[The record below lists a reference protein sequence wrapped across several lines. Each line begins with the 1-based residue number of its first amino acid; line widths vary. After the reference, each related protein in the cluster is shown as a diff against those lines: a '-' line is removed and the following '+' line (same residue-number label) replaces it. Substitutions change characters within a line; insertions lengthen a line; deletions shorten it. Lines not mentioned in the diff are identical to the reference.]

1 MLPKSRHSNTQTV
14 ANATRK
20 SRVFGLMPAALKVF
34 RTHPLVA
41 ELLTKCTFAPSN
53 NSIHCAVSGGADSV
67 ALLVLAAAHCT
78 DVTAW
83 HVDHGL
89 RDGSATEAQIVD
101 DIAIALGAKF
111 ESRTVVVEMGSNL
124 EARAREAR
132 FAVLPTDVTTGHTA
146 DDQAETVLVNLLRGA
161 GMRGL
166 SGMQRGP
173 SHPILQL
180 RRSDTVALC
189 NALGIAVFHDPS
201 NDDDRFQRNRIRHE
215 VLPLLQSISQRD
227 VVSVI
232 ARQAEL
238 VRDDDALL
246 DELASAIDPTDAKA
260 IAAAPQA
267 LARRALR
274 MWLAHPYPPDLATVE
289 RVLCVARGETPGCDI
304 GGGRQVKRSQQRLKI
319 IALF

>member
-1 MLPKSRHSNTQTV
+1 
-14 ANATRK
+14 
-20 SRVFGLMPAALKVF
+20 MPAVLKDF

-41 ELLTKCTFAPSN
+41 ELLTKCTFAPIN
-53 NSIHCAVSGGADSV
+53 KSIHCAVSGGADSV
-67 ALLVLAAAHCT
+67 ALLVLAAAHST

-89 RDGSATEAQIVD
+89 RDGSANEAQIVR

-111 ESRTVVVEMGSNL
+111 ESRTVVVEAGSNL

-166 SGMQRGP
+166 SGMQLGP
-173 SHPILQL
+173 THPILQL
-180 RRSDTVALC
+180 RRSDTVGLC
-189 NALGIAVFHDPS
+189 DVLGITVFHDPS

-227 VVSVI
+227 VISVI
-232 ARQAEL
+232 SRQAEL
-238 VRDDDALL
+238 MRDDDALL

>member
-1 MLPKSRHSNTQTV
+1 
-14 ANATRK
+14 
-20 SRVFGLMPAALKVF
+20 MPAALKNF
-34 RTHPLVA
+34 RTHPLVN

-53 NSIHCAVSGGADSV
+53 STIHCAVSGGADSV
-67 ALLVLAAAHCT
+67 ALLVLAAVHST

-89 RDGSATEAQIVD
+89 RDGSASEARIVH

-111 ESRTVVVEMGSNL
+111 ESRTVVIEAGSNL

-132 FAVLPTDVTTGHTA
+132 FAVLPTDITTGHTA

-161 GMRGL
+161 GMRGM
-166 SGMQRGP
+166 SGMQNGP

-180 RRSDTVALC
+180 RRNETVALC
-189 NALGIAVFHDPS
+189 EALGISAFHDPS

-246 DELASAIDPTDAKA
+246 DELASALDPTDAKA

-289 RVLCVARGETPGCDI
+289 RVLCVARGETPGCDV

>member
-1 MLPKSRHSNTQTV
+1 
-14 ANATRK
+14 
-20 SRVFGLMPAALKVF
+20 MPAALKDF
-34 RTHPLVA
+34 RAHSLVT

-53 NSIHCAVSGGADSV
+53 KTIHCAVSGGADSV
-67 ALLVLAAAHCT
+67 ALLVLAAAHSA
-78 DVTAW
+78 DVIAW

-89 RDGSATEAQIVD
+89 RDGSANEAQIVQE
-101 DIAIALGAKF
+101 IALALGAKF
-111 ESRTVVVEMGSNL
+111 ESRTVVVETGSNL

-132 FAVLPTDVTTGHTA
+132 FAVLPTDVVTGHTA

-161 GMRGL
+161 GMRGM
-166 SGMQRGP
+166 SGMQGGP

-180 RRSDTVALC
+180 RRNDTVALC
-189 NALGIAVFHDPS
+189 DALGITVFHDPS
-201 NDDDRFQRNRIRHE
+201 NDDERFQRNRIRHE

-246 DELASAIDPTDAKA
+246 DELASAIDPTNAKA

>member
-1 MLPKSRHSNTQTV
+1 
-14 ANATRK
+14 
-20 SRVFGLMPAALKVF
+20 
-34 RTHPLVA
+34 
-41 ELLTKCTFAPSN
+41 
-53 NSIHCAVSGGADSV
+53 
-67 ALLVLAAAHCT
+67 
-78 DVTAW
+78 
-83 HVDHGL
+83 
-89 RDGSATEAQIVD
+89 
-101 DIAIALGAKF
+101 
-111 ESRTVVVEMGSNL
+111 
-124 EARAREAR
+124 
-132 FAVLPTDVTTGHTA
+132 
-146 DDQAETVLVNLLRGA
+146 VLVNLLRGA

-166 SGMQRGP
+166 SGMQGGP
-173 SHPILQL
+173 AHPILQL

-189 NALGIAVFHDPS
+189 EALGIAVFHDPS
-201 NDDDRFQRNRIRHE
+201 NDDERFQRNRIRHE
-215 VLPLLQSISQRD
+215 ALPLLQSISKRD

-319 IALF
+319 VALF

>member
-1 MLPKSRHSNTQTV
+1 
-14 ANATRK
+14 
-20 SRVFGLMPAALKVF
+20 MPAALKDF
-34 RTHPLVA
+34 RTHSLVV
-41 ELLTKCTFAPSN
+41 ELLTKCTFASSN
-53 NSIHCAVSGGADSV
+53 TAIHCAVSGGADSV
-67 ALLVLAAAHCT
+67 ALLVLAAAHST

-89 RDGSATEAQIVD
+89 RDGSSAEAQIVH
-101 DIAIALGAKF
+101 DIALALGAKF
-111 ESRTVVVEMGSNL
+111 ESRTVAIEPGSNL

-132 FAVLPTDVTTGHTA
+132 FAVLPTDVATGHTA

-166 SGMQRGP
+166 SGMQSGYQ
-173 SHPILQL
+173 HPILQL

-189 NALGIAVFHDPS
+189 DALGISVFHDPS

-267 LARRALR
+267 LARRTLR

-289 RVLCVARGETPGCDI
+289 RVLCVARGEAPGCDI

>member
-1 MLPKSRHSNTQTV
+1 
-14 ANATRK
+14 
-20 SRVFGLMPAALKVF
+20 MPAALKDF

-89 RDGSATEAQIVD
+89 RNGSSAEAQIVH
-101 DIAIALGAKF
+101 DIATALGAKF
-111 ESRTVVVEMGSNL
+111 ESRTVVVETGSNL

-161 GMRGL
+161 GIRGL
-166 SGMQRGP
+166 SGMQGGHQ
-173 SHPILQL
+173 HPILQL
-180 RRSDTVALC
+180 RRSETVALC
-189 NALGIAVFHDPS
+189 EALGLSVFHDPS
-201 NDDDRFQRNRIRHE
+201 NDDERFQRNRIRHE

-246 DELASAIDPTDAKA
+246 DELASAIDPNDAKA
-260 IAAAPQA
+260 I
-267 LARRALR
+267 
-274 MWLAHPYPPDLATVE
+274 
-289 RVLCVARGETPGCDI
+289 
-304 GGGRQVKRSQQRLKI
+304 
-319 IALF
+319 

>member
-1 MLPKSRHSNTQTV
+1 
-14 ANATRK
+14 
-20 SRVFGLMPAALKVF
+20 MPAALRDC
-34 RTHPLVA
+34 RTHPLVI
-41 ELLTKCTFAPSN
+41 ELLAKCTFADAPSH
-53 NSIHCAVSGGADSV
+53 IDCAVSGGADSL
-67 ALLVLAAAHCT
+67 ALLVLAAAQST

-89 RDGSATEAQIVD
+89 RDGSSAEARLVHE
-101 DIAIALGAKF
+101 IAIALGAKF
-111 ESRTVVVEMGSNL
+111 ESRTVAVEAGSNL

-132 FAVLPTDVTTGHTA
+132 FAVLPIDAATGHTS

-166 SGMQRGP
+166 SGMQSGP

-180 RRSDTVALC
+180 RRSETVALC
-189 NALGIAVFHDPS
+189 NALEISVFHDPS
-201 NDDDRFQRNRIRHE
+201 NDNDRFQRNRIRHE

-289 RVLCVARGETPGCDI
+289 RVLSVARGETPGCDI

-319 IALF
+319 IALFQTS

>member
-1 MLPKSRHSNTQTV
+1 
-14 ANATRK
+14 
-20 SRVFGLMPAALKVF
+20 MPAALKDF

-41 ELLTKCTFAPSN
+41 ALLIKCTFAPSN
-53 NSIHCAVSGGADSV
+53 TTIHCAVSGGADSV
-67 ALLVLAAAHCT
+67 ALLVLAATHSA

-89 RDGSATEAQIVD
+89 RDGSASEAQFVR
-101 DIAIALGAKF
+101 DIATALGAKF
-111 ESRTVVVEMGSNL
+111 ESRTVVVEAGSNL

-132 FAVLPTDVTTGHTA
+132 FAVLPTDVVTGHTA
-146 DDQAETVLVNLLRGA
+146 DDRAETVLVNLLRGA
-161 GMRGL
+161 GMRGM
-166 SGMQRGP
+166 SGMQGGP
-173 SHPILQL
+173 THPILQL

-189 NALGIAVFHDPS
+189 NALDISVFHDPS
-201 NDDDRFQRNRIRHE
+201 NDDERFQRNRIRHE

-260 IAAAPQA
+260 IAAAPLA
-267 LARRALR
+267 LARRSLR

>member
-1 MLPKSRHSNTQTV
+1 
-14 ANATRK
+14 
-20 SRVFGLMPAALKVF
+20 MPAALKDF

-41 ELLTKCTFAPSN
+41 ELLTKCSFAPN
-53 NSIHCAVSGGADSV
+53 NKTIHCAVSGGADSV

-89 RDGSATEAQIVD
+89 RGGSATEAQIVH

-111 ESRTVVVEMGSNL
+111 ESRTVVVEAGSNL

-166 SGMQRGP
+166 SGMQGGP

-189 NALGIAVFHDPS
+189 DALGIAIFHDPS
-201 NDDDRFQRNRIRHE
+201 NDDERFQRNRIRHE
-215 VLPLLQSISQRD
+215 VLPLLQAISQRD

-289 RVLCVARGETPGCDI
+289 RVLCVAR
-304 GGGRQVKRSQQRLKI
+304 
-319 IALF
+319 

>member
-1 MLPKSRHSNTQTV
+1 
-14 ANATRK
+14 
-20 SRVFGLMPAALKVF
+20 MPAALKDF

-53 NSIHCAVSGGADSV
+53 STIHCAVSGGADSV
-67 ALLVLAAAHCT
+67 ALLVLASARSA

-89 RDGSATEAQIVD
+89 RDGSAREAQFVR
-101 DIAIALGAKF
+101 DIATALGAKF
-111 ESRTVVVEMGSNL
+111 ESRTVVVEAGSNL
-124 EARAREAR
+124 EARARKAR
-132 FAVLPTDVTTGHTA
+132 FAVLPTDITTGHTA

-166 SGMQRGP
+166 SGMQSGP

-189 NALGIAVFHDPS
+189 EALGILVFHDPS

-246 DELASAIDPTDAKA
+246 DELASALDPTDAKA

>member
-1 MLPKSRHSNTQTV
+1 MSPKSRHSNTQTV

-20 SRVFGLMPAALKVF
+20 SRAVGLMPAALKDF
-34 RTHPLVA
+34 RAHSLVA

-53 NSIHCAVSGGADSV
+53 LSIHCAVSGGADSL
-67 ALLVLAAAHCT
+67 ALLVLAAAHST

-89 RDGSATEAQIVD
+89 RDGSANEAQIVH
-101 DIAIALGAKF
+101 DIATALGAKF
-111 ESRTVVVEMGSNL
+111 ESRTVVVEAGSNL

-161 GMRGL
+161 GMRGM
-166 SGMQRGP
+166 SGMQSGP

-180 RRSDTVALC
+180 RRSETVALC
-189 NALGIAVFHDPS
+189 EALGISVFHDPS

-227 VVSVI
+227 VISVI
-232 ARQAEL
+232 SRQAEL
-238 VRDDDALL
+238 LRDDDALL
-246 DELASAIDPTDAKA
+246 DELASALDPTDAKA
-260 IAAAPQA
+260 ISAAPQA

>member
-20 SRVFGLMPAALKVF
+20 SRAAGLMPAALKDF
-34 RTHPLVA
+34 RTHSLVVD
-41 ELLTKCTFAPSN
+41 LLTKCTFAPSN
-53 NSIHCAVSGGADSV
+53 TSMHCAVSGGADSI
-67 ALLVLAAAHCT
+67 ALLVLAAAHST

-89 RDGSATEAQIVD
+89 RDGSSAEAQIVH
-101 DIAIALGAKF
+101 DIALALGAKF
-111 ESRTVVVEMGSNL
+111 ESRTVAIEAGSNL

-132 FAVLPTDVTTGHTA
+132 FAVLPADVATGHTA

-166 SGMQRGP
+166 SGMQGGHQ
-173 SHPILQL
+173 HPILQL

-189 NALGIAVFHDPS
+189 DAFGISVFHDPS

>member
-1 MLPKSRHSNTQTV
+1 M
-14 ANATRK
+14 
-20 SRVFGLMPAALKVF
+20 
-34 RTHPLVA
+34 
-41 ELLTKCTFAPSN
+41 
-53 NSIHCAVSGGADSV
+53 
-67 ALLVLAAAHCT
+67 AAAHCT

-83 HVDHGL
+83 HVDHCL
-89 RDGSATEAQIVD
+89 REGSSAEAQIVH
-101 DIAIALGAKF
+101 DIAISLGAKF
-111 ESRTVVVEMGSNL
+111 ESRTVVVEAGSNL

-132 FAVLPTDVTTGHTA
+132 FVVLPTDVVTGHTS

-166 SGMQRGP
+166 SGMQSGP

-189 NALGIAVFHDPS
+189 DALGISVFHDPS
-201 NDDDRFQRNRIRHE
+201 NDDNRFQRNRIRHE

-232 ARQAEL
+232 ARQAGL

-246 DELASAIDPTDAKA
+246 DELASALDPTDAKA
-260 IAAAPQA
+260 ISTAPQA

>member
-1 MLPKSRHSNTQTV
+1 MNALVKNLHS
-14 ANATRK
+14 
-20 SRVFGLMPAALKVF
+20 SESAAQ
-34 RTHPLVA
+34 
-41 ELLTKCTFAPSN
+41 LLARCNFPSPGTK
-53 NSIHCAVSGGADSV
+53 IDCAVSGGQDSM
-67 ALLVLAAAHCT
+67 AMLLLAVLNGCE
-78 DVTAW
+78 VTAF
-83 HVDHGL
+83 HVDHSL
-89 RDGSATEAQIVD
+89 RHGSDQEAKIVARLAEQI
-101 DIAIALGAKF
+101 GASFVSK
-111 ESRTVVVEMGSNL
+111 TVEVEPGANL
-124 EARAREAR
+124 EARARNAR
-132 FAVLPTDVTTGHTA
+132 FEVLPQQIATGHTA

-166 SGMQRGP
+166 SGMQGGP
-173 SHPILQL
+173 MHPILQL
-180 RRSDTVALC
+180 RRSETVALC
-189 NALGIAVFHDPS
+189 EALGISVFHDPS
-201 NDDDRFQRNRIRHE
+201 NDDERFQRNRIRHE

-289 RVLCVARGETPGCDI
+289 RVLCVARGEAPGCDI

>member
-1 MLPKSRHSNTQTV
+1 
-14 ANATRK
+14 
-20 SRVFGLMPAALKVF
+20 MPAALKDF

-53 NSIHCAVSGGADSV
+53 TTIHCAVSGGADSV
-67 ALLVLAAAHCT
+67 ALLALASAHSA

-83 HVDHGL
+83 HVDHCL
-89 RDGSATEAQIVD
+89 REGSASEAQFVR
-101 DIAIALGAKF
+101 DIATALGAKF
-111 ESRTVVVEMGSNL
+111 ESRTVVVEAGSNL

-132 FAVLPTDVTTGHTA
+132 FAVLPTDVVTGHTA

-161 GMRGL
+161 GMRGM
-166 SGMQRGP
+166 SGMQGGP
-173 SHPILQL
+173 THPILQL

-189 NALGIAVFHDPS
+189 NALDISVFHDPS
-201 NDDDRFQRNRIRHE
+201 NDDERFQRNRIRHE

-232 ARQAEL
+232 ARQSEL

-260 IAAAPQA
+260 IAAAPLA
-267 LARRALR
+267 LARRSLR

>member
-1 MLPKSRHSNTQTV
+1 
-14 ANATRK
+14 
-20 SRVFGLMPAALKVF
+20 MPAALKDF

-41 ELLTKCTFAPSN
+41 ELLTKCTFVTSTK
-53 NSIHCAVSGGADSV
+53 SVHCAVSGGADSV
-67 ALLVLAAAHCT
+67 ALLVLASAHST

-89 RDGSATEAQIVD
+89 REGSSTEAQIVS
-101 DIAIALGAKF
+101 DIAIALGSKF
-111 ESRTVVVEMGSNL
+111 ESRTVVVEVGSNL

-132 FAVLPTDVTTGHTA
+132 FAELPHDVMTGHTA

-166 SGMQRGP
+166 SGMQSGP

-189 NALGIAVFHDPS
+189 EALGISVFHDPS

-215 VLPLLQSISQRD
+215 VLPLLQSISLRD
-227 VVSVI
+227 VVPVI
-232 ARQAEL
+232 TRQAEL
-238 VRDDDALL
+238 LRDDDSLL

-260 IAAAPQA
+260 ISAAPQA

-289 RVLCVARGETPGCDI
+289 RVLCVARGETLGCDI

-319 IALF
+319 VALF

>member
-1 MLPKSRHSNTQTV
+1 
-14 ANATRK
+14 
-20 SRVFGLMPAALKVF
+20 MPAALKDF
-34 RTHPLVA
+34 RTYPLVA

-53 NSIHCAVSGGADSV
+53 KSIHCAVSGGADSV
-67 ALLVLAAAHCT
+67 ALLVLAAAHST

-89 RDGSATEAQIVD
+89 RDGSANEAQIVR
-101 DIAIALGAKF
+101 DIATALGAKF
-111 ESRTVVVEMGSNL
+111 ESCTVVVEGGSNL

-166 SGMQRGP
+166 SGMQAGP
-173 SHPILQL
+173 THPILQL
-180 RRSDTVALC
+180 RRSETIALC
-189 NALGIAVFHDPS
+189 EALGITVFHDPS
-201 NDDDRFQRNRIRHE
+201 NDDERFQRNRIRHE
-215 VLPLLQSISQRD
+215 VLPLLQSISRRD

-238 VRDDDALL
+238 LRDDDALL

-260 IAAAPQA
+260 ISAAPQA

-274 MWLAHPYPPDLATVE
+274 MWLAHPYPPDLATIE

>member
-20 SRVFGLMPAALKVF
+20 SRAAGLMPAALKDF
-34 RTHPLVA
+34 RTHSLVVD
-41 ELLTKCTFAPSN
+41 LLTKCTFAPSN
-53 NSIHCAVSGGADSV
+53 TSMHCAVSGGADSI
-67 ALLVLAAAHCT
+67 ALLVLAAAHST

-89 RDGSATEAQIVD
+89 RDGSSAEAQIVH
-101 DIAIALGAKF
+101 DIALALGAKF
-111 ESRTVVVEMGSNL
+111 ESRTVAIEAGSNL

-132 FAVLPTDVTTGHTA
+132 FAVLPADVATGHTA

-166 SGMQRGP
+166 SGMQGGHQ
-173 SHPILQL
+173 HPILQL
-180 RRSDTVALC
+180 RRTDTVALC
-189 NALGIAVFHDPS
+189 DALGISVFHDPS

>member
-1 MLPKSRHSNTQTV
+1 
-14 ANATRK
+14 
-20 SRVFGLMPAALKVF
+20 
-34 RTHPLVA
+34 
-41 ELLTKCTFAPSN
+41 
-53 NSIHCAVSGGADSV
+53 
-67 ALLVLAAAHCT
+67 
-78 DVTAW
+78 
-83 HVDHGL
+83 L
-89 RDGSATEAQIVD
+89 RDGSANEAQIVH

-111 ESRTVVVEMGSNL
+111 ESRTVVVETGSNL

-166 SGMQRGP
+166 SGMQGGP
-173 SHPILQL
+173 IHPILQL
-180 RRSDTVALC
+180 RRSETVALC
-189 NALGIAVFHDPS
+189 EALGISVFHDPS
-201 NDDDRFQRNRIRHE
+201 NDDERFQRNRIRHE

-260 IAAAPQA
+260 ISAAPQA

>member
-1 MLPKSRHSNTQTV
+1 
-14 ANATRK
+14 
-20 SRVFGLMPAALKVF
+20 MPAALKDF
-34 RTHPLVA
+34 HTHPLVA

-53 NSIHCAVSGGADSV
+53 MSIHCAVSGGADSV
-67 ALLVLAAAHCT
+67 ALLVLAAAHST

-89 RDGSATEAQIVD
+89 RDGSANEAQIVY

-111 ESRTVVVEMGSNL
+111 ESRTVVVEAGSNL

-132 FAVLPTDVTTGHTA
+132 FVVLPTDVVTGHTA

-166 SGMQRGP
+166 SGMQSGLA
-173 SHPILQL
+173 HPILQL
-180 RRSDTVALC
+180 RRSETVALC
-189 NALGIAVFHDPS
+189 EALGISMFHDPS
-201 NDDDRFQRNRIRHE
+201 NDDERFQRNRIRHE

-227 VVSVI
+227 VISVI
-232 ARQAEL
+232 SRQAEL
-238 VRDDDALL
+238 LRDDDALL
-246 DELASAIDPTDAKA
+246 DELASALDPTDAKA
-260 IAAAPQA
+260 ISAAPQA